1 MTPETEASSGVT
13 RASILARIAP
23 AISYALPTLGA
34 AISALLFINVM
45 QAMRNA
51 ETAGIAA
58 VAAGVSETNIAIL
71 VSLYLAIA
79 VGFIGIVV
87 AFIRLFT
94 STKTGSPSGWF
105 YLITGVIGLVPMF
118 ALWQA
123 QSLLLEVIFG
133 MSSGVVTVASQIN
146 LLLML
151 TISMAAVSIL
161 TLLVSTFVPLPR
173 VLRAKRK
180 WAPLIVLVLVEIAV
194 IAMAVAYHLRTA
206 WLYRQVERY

>member
-87 AFIRLFT
+87 ALIRLFT

>member
-87 AFIRLFT
+87 ALIRLFT

-151 TISMAAVSIL
+151 TISMAGVSIL

>member
-1 MTPETEASSGVT
+1 MTPEASGEVT

-34 AISALLFINVM
+34 AISALLFISVM
-45 QAMRNA
+45 RAMRNA

-87 AFIRLFT
+87 ALIRLFT

>member
-87 AFIRLFT
+87 VGIRLLT
-94 STKTGSPSGWF
+94 STRTVTPSAWF

>member
-1 MTPETEASSGVT
+1 MTPEASGEVT

-34 AISALLFINVM
+34 AISALLFISVM
-45 QAMRNA
+45 RAMRNA

-87 AFIRLFT
+87 ALIRLFT

-180 WAPLIVLVLVEIAV
+180 WASLIVLVLIEIAV
-194 IAMAVAYHLRTA
+194 IAMTVAYHLRTA

>member
-87 AFIRLFT
+87 ALIRLLT
-94 STKTGSPSGWF
+94 STRTVTPSGWF

>member
-87 AFIRLFT
+87 VGIRLFT

>member
-87 AFIRLFT
+87 ALIRLFT
-94 STKTGSPSGWF
+94 STRTVTPSAWF

>member
-71 VSLYLAIA
+71 VSLYLAIV

-87 AFIRLFT
+87 ALIRLFT
-94 STKTGSPSGWF
+94 STRTVTPSAWF